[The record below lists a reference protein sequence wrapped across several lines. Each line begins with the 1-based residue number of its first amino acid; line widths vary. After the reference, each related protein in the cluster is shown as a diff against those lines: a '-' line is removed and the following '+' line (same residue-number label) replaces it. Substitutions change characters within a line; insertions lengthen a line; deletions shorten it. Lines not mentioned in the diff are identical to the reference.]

1 MPTGTRRTG
10 PKSPALDGAE
20 DDPSMDF
27 EDVTVETSAD
37 EPETP
42 TAAAP
47 DVQQAVLDVL
57 ASLGLTGA
65 DVAALAKEKRSKASH
80 ETVDLNTGTFPERIA
95 AHRVRAAE
103 VKAEDPDLAEKLLLT
118 ARGLQA
124 EHKLATTRGEKYQP
138 HADICDDHF
147 PDGWPLGTHHASC
160 EHGEYDR

>member
-1 MPTGTRRTG
+1 MAAPTKRT
-10 PKSPALDGAE
+10 PRAAVVDGVDE
-20 DDPSMDF
+20 DPSMDF
-27 EDVTVETSAD
+27 EDVTVGTDD
-37 EPETP
+37 EPEAP
-42 TAAAP
+42 AAAP

-65 DVAALAKEKRSKASH
+65 DVAALAKAKRSKAGH
-80 ETVDLNTGTFPERIA
+80 ETVDLNAGTFPERIA
-95 AHRVRAAE
+95 AHRTRAEE
-103 VKAEDPDLAEKLLLT
+103 VKAEDPDLAEKLKAT

-124 EHKLATTRGEKYQP
+124 EHKLAMTRGSSYQV